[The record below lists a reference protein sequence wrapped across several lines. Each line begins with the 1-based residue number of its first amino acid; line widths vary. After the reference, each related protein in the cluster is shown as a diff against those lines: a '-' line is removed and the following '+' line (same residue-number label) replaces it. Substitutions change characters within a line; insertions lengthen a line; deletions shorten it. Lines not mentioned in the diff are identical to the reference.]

1 MNELEESIIAMRR
14 VLTILNFIS
23 LTLLGHAQTDTTFYT
38 NAGGKIPNHS
48 KSEVAYYEL
57 NNGLNRNG
65 LVRQFYPDHSLYAE
79 VDYLDNHSS
88 GNYKKYYRNGR
99 IKEQRSSS
107 GDDNQRFVIRWYQN
121 GQKRS
126 ETEFIF
132 EDGER
137 INRRAQ
143 GGGSVI
149 SKLINSWD
157 SLGNQQVSNAVG
169 HFNAPA
175 FDDSRY
181 WEKGEYLDGKKVG
194 KWTGIKLGQTDYE
207 EEYDQNGEFI
217 SGVSY
222 NEDRSTSEYNVIQEP
237 PTYPG
242 GEKKWVRF
250 LQKNLKYPKIARKAK
265 VEGSVYMTF
274 IVDKFGLVS
283 NVQVV
288 SGIGSGCDIE
298 AIRVLELSKQWLPG
312 IERGRP
318 VKSRMVLRLD
328 FRLR

>member
-1 MNELEESIIAMRR
+1 MTK
-14 VLTILNFIS
+14 TILTFS
-23 LTLLGHAQTDTTFYT
+23 LVLLALTAKSQTDTTFYT
-38 NAGGKIPNHS
+38 NAGGKITDHN

-57 NNGLNRNG
+57 NNGFNRNG
-65 LVRQFYPDHSLYAE
+65 LTRQFYPDHSLYAE
-79 VDYLDNHSS
+79 VDYLDNHST
-88 GNYKKYYRNGR
+88 GNYKKYYKNGR

-107 GDDNQRFVIRWYQN
+107 GDDNQRFVTRWYQN
-121 GQKRS
+121 GQKCS
-126 ETEFIF
+126 ETEYIF

-143 GGGSVI
+143 GGGSVV

-157 SLGNQQVSNAVG
+157 SLGNQQVSNSSG
-169 HFNAPA
+169 LFNAPI
-175 FDDSRY
+175 FDDGRY

-194 KWTGIKLGQTDYE
+194 KWIGTKSGQADYE
-207 EEYDQNGEFI
+207 EEYDQNGELV

-222 NEDRSTSEYNVIQEP
+222 DEDGSTKEYNVFQEV

-250 LQKNLKYPKIARKAK
+250 LQKNLKYPKVARKAK

-283 NVQVV
+283 NVEVI
-288 SGIGSGCDIE
+288 SGIGSGCDKE

-318 VKSRMVLRLD
+318 VKSRMALRLD